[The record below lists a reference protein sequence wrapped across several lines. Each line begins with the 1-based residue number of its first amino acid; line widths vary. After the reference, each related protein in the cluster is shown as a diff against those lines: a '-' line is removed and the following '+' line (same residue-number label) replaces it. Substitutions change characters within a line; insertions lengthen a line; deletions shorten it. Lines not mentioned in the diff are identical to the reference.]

1 MDSSSSYPG
10 SLDPMISL
18 PFPAT
23 PSFPRFPTVQELADQ
38 HQAEQDR
45 PRPRSPGA
53 FEALLG
59 DPRILHAA
67 WLENPDAFDP
77 RLGPVLQR
85 LLTDQKIQDL
95 DPQSLGLL
103 DAATIEF
110 AQYRPKKVPPPPTP
124 ARAQSDDQDD
134 EEGPME
140 WRERGS
146 GRGGDRVVEISD
158 VTAMPTRW
166 WERRG

>member
-1 MDSSSSYPG
+1 MASNSSFPS
-10 SLDPMISL
+10 SLDPMTSL

-45 PRPRSPGA
+45 PRPRAQST

-59 DPRILHAA
+59 DPRILHVA

-77 RLGPVLQR
+77 RLGPLLQE
-85 LLTDQKIQDL
+85 LLTTKKIQDL

-103 DAATIEF
+103 DAATVEF
-110 AQYRPKKVPPPPTP
+110 AQYRPRKAPVVPAAPK
-124 ARAQSDDQDD
+124 AQEQDD
-134 EEGPME
+134 GDDSLA
-140 WRERGS
+140 WRERGA
-146 GRGGDRVVEISD
+146 GRPYDSPD
-158 VTAMPTRW
+158 VHVNENTLSTRW
-166 WERRG
+166 WERK